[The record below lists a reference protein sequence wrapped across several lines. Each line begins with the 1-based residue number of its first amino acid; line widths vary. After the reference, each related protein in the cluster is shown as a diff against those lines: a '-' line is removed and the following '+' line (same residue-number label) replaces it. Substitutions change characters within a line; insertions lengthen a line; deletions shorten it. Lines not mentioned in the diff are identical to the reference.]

1 LKRESPTPIIC
12 CMQGSLWKNPA
23 VMPSHNYSELFPS
36 SQLTSLRLWAR
47 VQRPSRRN
55 FDEKI

>member
-1 LKRESPTPIIC
+1 
-12 CMQGSLWKNPA
+12 MQGSLSKNPA
-23 VMPSHNYSELFPS
+23 VLPSHNYSEVFPS
-36 SQLTSLRLWAR
+36 SWLTSLRLWAR